1 MRKGVPRGALDL
13 CAGPGEGGE
22 RGLGAGGAMRT
33 WAGELGQGLEDCG
46 EPSL

>member
-22 RGLGAGGAMRT
+22 RGLGAGGSYEDLGWRT
-33 WAGELGQGLEDCG
+33 GSGAGGL
-46 EPSL
+46 